1 MTQNGNKEFING
13 FETKNHVFHLAKT
26 LRIAYT
32 V

>member
-1 MTQNGNKEFING
+1 MTKNGNEEFING
-13 FETKNHVFHLAKT
+13 FETKIRFFYLAKT